1 LSAVP
6 TRRRSFLKSLAAAPL
21 LPKALVDAQTAPATA
36 ALPSPSPSPSPV
48 PGPVAEA
55 LAQVVQHRYGS
66 QLEAADLEE
75 IKKGIEDNL
84 QAAERL
90 KKALKLTNAD
100 EPVNMFQAV
109 PPVPA
114 KR

>member
-1 LSAVP
+1 MS
-6 TRRRSFLKSLAAAPL
+6 THRRSFLKSLAAVPL
-21 LPKALVDAQTAPATA
+21 LPRAWVGPQASPSPVPAL
-36 ALPSPSPSPSPV
+36 PSPSPSPV
-48 PGPVAEA
+48 PGPAAEA

-90 KKALKLTNAD
+90 KKALKLANAD
-100 EPVNMFQAV
+100 EPVNLFKARPR
-109 PPVPA
+109 PPSS
-114 KR
+114 R